1 MPINLND
8 FNRMKRAFER
18 NGGQIDQSDEMQ
30 RYLLTRQA
38 EGVTFNSKLIG
49 LIREPTRSAVFEE
62 FIHTS
67 QHRQGKNSSADIL
80 QNEIDTA
87 EKLIRCRKA
96 YRIPYEET
104 RLTIRRLRQLRRYQ
118 YAES

>member
-49 LIREPTRSAVFEE
+49 LIREPTRSTIFVVLRSLF
-62 FIHTS
+62 TLPNTD
-67 QHRQGKNSSADIL
+67 R
-80 QNEIDTA
+80 
-87 EKLIRCRKA
+87 EKIQAQIFFRM
-96 YRIPYEET
+96 
-104 RLTIRRLRQLRRYQ
+104 RLTPLK
-118 YAES
+118 S